1 MLEKFRHKVSGLP
14 RFWKRLVL
22 IVFDFCA
29 LLLVIWVAYSLRLNT
44 LFVPTDIQ
52 LGLMMAAPAIAI
64 PVFARFGL
72 YRAVIRHLP
81 ERAVWNIFQA
91 MTLATL
97 LWVAAVFLTA
107 LSGRVGVPRSIPLL
121 YWAMGVV
128 VISGSRFAAKHFLL
142 RPEPGEKKRPR
153 ILIYGAGAA
162 GIQLASAM
170 QVHGARKI
178 VGFIDDNKK
187 LQGHDVSGIR
197 VYPQDEIGRL
207 IRERNVEEIILSM
220 PSISPARRQAIYP
233 RLAKHDVTIRTLPSI
248 TDLAAGKYLIN
259 QIREIDIDDLL
270 GRSSVSADPRLIS
283 KVIEGRVVMVTGA
296 GGSIGSELTR
306 LIARAKPKNLVLFEA
321 NEFALYQIDRQLR
334 TAERL
339 PLVPVLGSV
348 CNEALV
354 ERVIRQN
361 KVDVIFHAAAHKHV
375 TLVESNVIEGASN
388 NVLGTKSVAEAAL
401 KNGVGHFVLIST
413 DKAVNPTSVMG
424 ASKRWAEL
432 IVRDCGQRAEL
443 GKTGQLFC
451 AVRFGNVLGSNG
463 SVVPLFREQ
472 IAKGGPVTVT
482 DKNATRYFM
491 SIHEAAE
498 LIVQAGALSKGG
510 DIFLLEM
517 GEPVRILDLAKN
529 MVRLAGMEIK
539 TKDNPDGDIEI
550 SLIGLRKG
558 EKLHEELFYEPG
570 LATKTRQA
578 KILRAKRSN
587 LNNKDI
593 ERGLKELAAKI
604 ENGDE
609 NEVRALLFEFAVAH

>member
-1 MLEKFRHKVSGLP
+1 MLEKFRHKLSDLP
-14 RFWKRLVL
+14 RFWKRVILV
-22 IVFDFCA
+22 VFDFTA
-29 LLLVIWVAYSLRLNT
+29 LLLVVWVAYSLRLNT
-44 LFVPTDIQ
+44 RFVPTDIQ
-52 LGLMMAAPAIAI
+52 LGLMLAAPAIAI
-64 PVFARFGL
+64 VVFARFGL

-97 LWVAAVFLTA
+97 LWVAVVFLTA
-107 LSGRVGVPRSIPLL
+107 LSGRIGAPRSIPLL
-121 YWAMGVV
+121 YWAMGIV
-128 VISGSRFAAKHFLL
+128 VISGSRFAAKRFLL

-153 ILIYGAGAA
+153 VLIYGAGAA

-197 VYPQDEIGRL
+197 VYSRDKIGDL
-207 IRERNVEEIILSM
+207 IKEKNVGEIILSM
-220 PSISPARRQAIYP
+220 PSISPARRQVIYP
-233 RLAKHDVTIRTLPSI
+233 RLARHDVTIRTLPSI

-283 KVIEGRVVMVTGA
+283 KMIEGRVVMVTGA

-306 LIARAKPKNLVLFEA
+306 LIARAKPQKLVLFEA

-334 TAERL
+334 AAESL
-339 PLVPVLGSV
+339 NLVPVLGSV
-348 CNEALV
+348 CNPDLV
-354 ERVIRQN
+354 ERVIKQY
-361 KVDVIFHAAAHKHV
+361 KIDVIFHAAAHKHV
-375 TLVESNVIEGASN
+375 TLVESNIIEGASN
-388 NVLGTKSVAEAAL
+388 NIFGTKTIAEAAL
-401 KNGVGHFVLIST
+401 NNGVGHFVLIST

-432 IVRDCGQRAEL
+432 IVRNCGLRAERE
-443 GKTGQLFC
+443 KTGQLFC

-517 GEPVRILDLAKN
+517 GEPVRIMDLAKN
-529 MVRLAGMEIK
+529 MVRLAGMELK

-550 SLIGLRKG
+550 SIIGMRQG

-578 KILRAKRSN
+578 KILRARRSE
-587 LNNKDI
+587 LNSQDI
-593 ERGLKELAAKI
+593 EKGLADLAKRI